1 MRHVKLII
9 FNLNI
14 YKEILDILLID
25 FSKIIITSISFN
37 FPHGLLCKYEGFD
50 WVYMFLVPLWAFS
63 IFKQPLPLLIT
74 LIISP
79 IYHPRH
85 LNLMIIIL
93 IFICFILL
101 ITLILLPI
109 QLLHLRLLTHT
120 VTIIFIIEPS
130 FILDKHKSTL
140 FVIG

>member
-93 IFICFILL
+93 IFYLFYPSYYSYSPSYPASSSSSTDSYCYYYFYYW
-101 ITLILLPI
+101 
-109 QLLHLRLLTHT
+109 
-120 VTIIFIIEPS
+120 TIFY
-130 FILDKHKSTL
+130 T
-140 FVIG
+140 G